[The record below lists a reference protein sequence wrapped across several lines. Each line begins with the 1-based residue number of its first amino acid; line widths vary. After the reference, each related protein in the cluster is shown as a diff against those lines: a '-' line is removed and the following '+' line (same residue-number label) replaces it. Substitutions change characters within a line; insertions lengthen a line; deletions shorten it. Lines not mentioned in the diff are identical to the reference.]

1 MNVPPR
7 PAVPLTI
14 NDASPL
20 TSIKHSVET
29 ILPPHPASGT
39 MMPASGTMIPAVN
52 FHGIFGRVDDVGGVG
67 GVGGR
72 GEWKLEMVMVML
84 HAVQDVIDGQMR
96 RWKR

>member
-1 MNVPPR
+1 MNIPPR

-20 TSIKHSVET
+20 TSIKHSVEM

-39 MMPASGTMIPAVN
+39 MMPAVN

-67 GVGGR
+67 ER

-84 HAVQDVIDGQMR
+84 HAVQDVIDGRMR